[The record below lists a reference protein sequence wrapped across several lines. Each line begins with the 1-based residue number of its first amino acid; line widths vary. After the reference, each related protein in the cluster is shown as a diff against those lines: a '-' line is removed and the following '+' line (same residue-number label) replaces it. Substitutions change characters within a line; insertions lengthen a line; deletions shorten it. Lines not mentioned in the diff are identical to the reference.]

1 MVYQISIFLENRP
14 NRLFKVSEALRE
26 ENVNLRAVMISE
38 AGEFGIVRAIV
49 DDPDTAYNALNERN
63 FTVKKTQVVGV
74 EASDGP
80 GNLSMIAEALGNNN
94 INIIYLYAFAVAGK
108 DLAYLIFKTDDNKKA
123 KEIIK
128 DTLGLKLISQKDIN
142 QL

>member
-14 NRLFKVSEALRE
+14 NRLFRVTEVLRE
-26 ENVNLRAVMISE
+26 ENINLKAIMISE

-49 DDPDTAYNALNERN
+49 DDPDAAYGALSDRN

-74 EASDGP
+74 EVSDGP
-80 GNLSMIAEALGNNN
+80 GNLSSIAEALGLNDVNM
-94 INIIYLYAFAVAGK
+94 IYLYAFTVAGK
-108 DLAYLIFKTDDNKKA
+108 NTAFLIFKTDDNQKA

-128 DTLGLKLISQKDIN
+128 EKLGLKLISQRDIN
-142 QL
+142 NL

>member
-14 NRLFKVSEALRE
+14 NRLFRVTEVLRE
-26 ENVNLRAVMISE
+26 ENINLKAIMISE

-49 DDPDTAYNALNERN
+49 DDPDAAYGALNDRN

-74 EASDGP
+74 EVSDGP
-80 GNLSMIAEALGNNN
+80 GNLSSIAEALGLNDVNM
-94 INIIYLYAFAVAGK
+94 IYLYAFTVAGK
-108 DLAYLIFKTDDNKKA
+108 NTAFLIFKTDDNQKA

-128 DTLGLKLISQKDIN
+128 EKLGLKLISQRDIN
-142 QL
+142 NL